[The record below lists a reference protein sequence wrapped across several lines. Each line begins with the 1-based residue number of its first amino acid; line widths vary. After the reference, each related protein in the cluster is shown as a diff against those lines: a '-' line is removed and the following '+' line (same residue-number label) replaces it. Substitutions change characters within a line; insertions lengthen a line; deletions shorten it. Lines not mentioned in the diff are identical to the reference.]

1 MRSGGYGGGSGRT
14 GLHRSAPTS
23 NNSFC
28 TRARTAAISA
38 GSSPKV
44 IVMPIA
50 QLASST
56 SA

>member
-1 MRSGGYGGGSGRT
+1 MRSGGYGGGSELT
-14 GLHRSAPTS
+14 GLQRSAPTS
-23 NNSFC
+23 NISFC
-28 TRARTAAISA
+28 TRVSSVTTPA

-44 IVMPIA
+44 TAMPIA